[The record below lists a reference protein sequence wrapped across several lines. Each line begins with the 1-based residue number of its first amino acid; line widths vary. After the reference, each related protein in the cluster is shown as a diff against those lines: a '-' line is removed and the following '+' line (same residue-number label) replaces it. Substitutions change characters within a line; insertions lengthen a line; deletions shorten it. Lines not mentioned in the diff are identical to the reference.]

1 MTIQRRDFSK
11 GLAAVAALASAPAIA
26 AAPRRAYAL
35 YAATGSVMAW
45 RSLNTATG
53 ASGEVGSITLPSPI
67 QYAWPHPDSRF
78 LYVATSDAPGGS
90 VGGGSIHRLV
100 ALKIGRG
107 GALSPHGE
115 PVLLS
120 QRPVHMSVDSSGH
133 YALCAYNAPANL
145 SVHTIRPD
153 GTLGEMVA
161 QVEKLDLG
169 IYAHQIRMM
178 PGGKSVLLVTRGNN
192 ASATKP
198 EDPGALKT
206 FDFDHGHLHN
216 AQSIAVGGRGGL
228 GYGPRHADFHP
239 YLPIAYVAIE
249 RQNQLHTHR
258 IIGAHLAPE
267 PELITSTTDQPPQD
281 ANGATTLVGAIH
293 VHPRGHTLYVSNRAS
308 STVEVDGRKVFAG
321 GDNSIAVFALHPRT
335 GLPKLVQRIDPRG
348 FHVRSFA
355 ISPDGRMLAA
365 ASMVDM
371 PLREGGVTP
380 AGLSLFR
387 IRPDGTL
394 AFLRKI
400 DTPVGKES
408 QLWTSIL
415 PVPA

>member
-11 GLAAVAALASAPAIA
+11 GLAAAALTGRPAFA
-26 AAPRRAYAL
+26 AAPRRTNTL

-45 RSLNTATG
+45 RSLDTMTG
-53 ASGEVGSITLPSPI
+53 ASGEVGAITLPSPI
-67 QYAWPHPDSRF
+67 QYAWPGPDGRF

-107 GALSPHGE
+107 GALSLHGE
-115 PVLLS
+115 PAVLR
-120 QRPVHMSVDSSGH
+120 QRPVHMSVDPSGR

-145 SVHTIRPD
+145 SVHMIRPD
-153 GTLGEMVA
+153 GAVGEMMV
-161 QVEKLDLG
+161 QGETLDLG

-178 PGGKSVLLVTRGNN
+178 PGGRSVVLVTRGND
-192 ASATKP
+192 ASAKKP
-198 EDPGALKT
+198 EDPGALKV
-206 FDFDHGHLHN
+206 FDFNRGHLRN

-228 GYGPRHADFHP
+228 GYGPRHVDFHP
-239 YLPIAYVAIE
+239 HLPLAYVAVG

-258 IIGAHLAPE
+258 ILGAHLAPE
-267 PELITSTTDQPPQD
+267 PERILSTTDQPPQD
-281 ANGATTLVGAIH
+281 AKGATTLVGAIH
-293 VHPRGHTLYVSNRAS
+293 VHPRGHALYVSNRAS

-335 GLPKLVQRIDPRG
+335 GLPTLIQRIDPRG
-348 FHVRSFA
+348 FHIRSFA

-365 ASMVDM
+365 VSMVDM
-371 PLREGGVTP
+371 PLREGGMTP

-387 IRPDGTL
+387 ILPDGAL

-400 DTPVGKES
+400 DTPVGQEA
-408 QLWTSIL
+408 QFWTAIL

>member
-11 GLAAVAALASAPAIA
+11 GLAAAALAGAPAMAA
-26 AAPRRAYAL
+26 AAPRAHTL

-45 RSLNTATG
+45 RSLDTMTG
-53 ASGEVGSITLPSPI
+53 ASGKVGSITLPSPI
-67 QYAWPHPDSRF
+67 QYAWPHPNGRF

-90 VGGGSIHRLV
+90 VGGGSIHRLI
-100 ALKIGRG
+100 ALRIGRG
-107 GALSPHGE
+107 GALSLHGE
-115 PVLLS
+115 PAVLG
-120 QRPVHMSVDSSGH
+120 QRPVHMSLDPAGH
-133 YALCAYNAPANL
+133 YALVAYNAPANI
-145 SVHTIRPD
+145 SIHTIRPD
-153 GTLGEMVA
+153 GTVGDMVR
-161 QVEKLDLG
+161 QGEKLDLG
-169 IYAHQIRMM
+169 IFPHQVRMM
-178 PGGKSVLLVTRGNN
+178 PGGKSVVLVTRGND
-192 ASATKP
+192 ATATRP
-198 EDPGALKT
+198 EDPGALKV
-206 FDFDHGHLHN
+206 FDFDHGHLAN

-228 GYGPRHADFHP
+228 GYGPRHLDFHP
-239 YLPIAYVAIE
+239 HLPVAYVGLE

-258 IIGAHLAPE
+258 ILGAHLAPE
-267 PELITSTTDQPPQD
+267 PELIASTTDQPPKGEG
-281 ANGATTLVGAIH
+281 GATTLVGAIH
-293 VHPRGHTLYVSNRAS
+293 VHPRGHALYISNRAS

-321 GDNSIAVFALHPRT
+321 GDNSIAVFALNPRT
-335 GLPKLVQRIDPRG
+335 GLPKLVQRVDPRG
-348 FHVRSFA
+348 FHLRCFA

-371 PLREGGVTP
+371 MLRDGSVNP

-400 DTPVGKES
+400 DTPVGKEA